1 MPAKAKH
8 SEIKKWMKLWNLKQM
23 VKVKVLIFPCRNM
36 KPRILVSSFLFH
48 FINQVHR
55 LQVLTEHLSNNL
67 NPLHFIDKQD
77 MPDEGDFLSYQTVNK
92 CATSK
97 QRKFLSLKDT
107 ELNCQLNATFWMQK
121 PSLCNMEES
130 FRSIYMCMSKNKY

>member
-1 MPAKAKH
+1 MNEA
-8 SEIKKWMKLWNLKQM
+8 
-23 VKVKVLIFPCRNM
+23 VKSKTNG
-36 KPRILVSSFLFH
+36 KSQSSHVNDQFFLTETWSQEFLFPASYFTSLTK
-48 FINQVHR
+48 FIVCKSLH
-55 LQVLTEHLSNNL
+55 LTSNL
-67 NPLHFIDKQD
+67 NPLHFIDKQN

-107 ELNCQLNATFWMQK
+107 ELNCQLNVAFWMQK